1 VSFMCLRQTDT
12 KRLVAYSSVAH
23 MRLVI
28 AGVMAGTKTGATG
41 CLALIIA
48 HGLCSSGIFC
58 LTNIVFERTS
68 TRNILLCKGLVQIIP
83 SMAL

>member
-1 VSFMCLRQTDT
+1 
-12 KRLVAYSSVAH
+12 
-23 MRLVI
+23 
-28 AGVMAGTKTGATG
+28 
-41 CLALIIA
+41 LALIIA

-68 TRNILLCKGLVQIIP
+68 TRNILLCRGLVQIIP